1 MNSVLELLRRVLLRP
16 YVLDVIRDAEEA
28 RAASVATLGEARVQ
42 LRLAAVALLII
53 AGLMVVRF
61 AGNESELKW
70 VVGLLDALG
79 LDAQAKS
86 FAKVVDPKNADAQ
99 LWRKVW
105 WAAARVVGYGLV
117 PLALAKTVSGLS
129 LRELGLG
136 LGDLRKHM
144 KVYLLLFAI
153 MMPTIFAASFG
164 AGFQAKYP
172 YYKLAANEPLWPT
185 FYTWELLYAANFAAL
200 EFFFRGFAVRAL
212 RPFMGYGSI
221 FAMMIPYAMIH
232 FGKPLPEAIG
242 SVITGFVLGTLS
254 IKHKSIWGGVFLHVS
269 AACSMDFYAL
279 WHTGRL

>member
-1 MNSVLELLRRVLLRP
+1 LKETIHRVLIQP

-28 RAASVATLGEARVQ
+28 RARSIETLGQGKVQ
-42 LRLAAVALLII
+42 LRLAAVCLVII

-70 VVGLLDALG
+70 VIGLLDAVG

-117 PLALAKTVSGLS
+117 PLALAKVASGLS

-136 LGDLRKHM
+136 LGDLRKHAG
-144 KVYLLLFAI
+144 VYLLLFAI
-153 MMPTIFAASFG
+153 MMPAIFAASFG

-172 YYKLAANEPLWPT
+172 YYKLAASEPLWPT
-185 FYTWELLYAANFAAL
+185 FFTWELLYAANFAAL

-212 RPFMGYGSI
+212 RPLMGYGSI

-254 IKHKSIWGGVFLHVS
+254 AKHKSIWGGVFLHVS